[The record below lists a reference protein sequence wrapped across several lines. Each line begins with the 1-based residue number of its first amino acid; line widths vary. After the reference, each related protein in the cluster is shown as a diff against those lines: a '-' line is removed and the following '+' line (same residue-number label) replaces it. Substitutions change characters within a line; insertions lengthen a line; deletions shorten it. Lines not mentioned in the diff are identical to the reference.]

1 MDKNKHPDFIVISNY
16 TIDMNL
22 YHSSPIKNL
31 KKINPQ
37 RTLSNNKYIGD
48 FVFATKDKRLS
59 LMYML
64 PKGFPIL
71 MNSKSSSPYV
81 VICGE
86 VEDVIQK
93 DKGGAL
99 YILPSKTFH
108 KTPQKE
114 LIEYEMVSRDSVAP
128 IDEIDYANVL
138 NALNIEGISIYFVDD
153 TVFSNLIDNPEQD
166 NIVKHL
172 KRFSL

>member
-1 MDKNKHPDFIVISNY
+1 MIKHADFLVISNY

-31 KKINPQ
+31 KTIKPQ
-37 RTLSNNKYIGD
+37 HTLSNNKYIGD
-48 FVFATKDKRLS
+48 FVFATKDKKLS

-71 MNSKSSSPYV
+71 MNSKPSSPYV
-81 VICGE
+81 VICGKA
-86 VEDVIQK
+86 EDVVQK
-93 DKGGAL
+93 DNGGAL
-99 YILPSKTFH
+99 YILPSETFH

-114 LIEYEMVSRDSVAP
+114 LNEYEMVSRDSVSP

-153 TVFSNLIDNPEQD
+153 AVFSNLIDNPEQD

-172 KRFSL
+172 ERFSL

>member
-1 MDKNKHPDFIVISNY
+1 MVISNY
-16 TIDMNL
+16 TIGMNI

-31 KKINPQ
+31 KIIKPQ
-37 RTLSNNKYIGD
+37 RTLSKNKYIGD
-48 FVFATKDKRLS
+48 FVFATKDKKLS

-86 VEDVIQK
+86 TEDVIQK

-99 YILPSKTFH
+99 YVLPSKTFH

-114 LIEYEMVSRDSVAP
+114 LSEFEMVSKDPVAP
-128 IDEIDYANVL
+128 IDEIDYENVMS
-138 NALNIEGISIYFVDD
+138 ALNIEGISIYFVDD
-153 TVFSNLIDNPEQD
+153 TVFSNLIANPKQN
-166 NIVKHL
+166 NIVKSL
-172 KRFSL
+172 KRYSL